1 MSTEEKYDYRGRYN
15 EDTIISLDILSDKD
29 VKVKN
34 CTMDFNIALIEKE
47 ATQKLGG
54 GNTEEFYA
62 GEGTLPKSLMLKV
75 LYPDVTTLSH
85 KFSRDHHSV
94 DYKKYYDNE
103 PIYIDGYDPE
113 DNRAETDLFK
123 FKKVRI

>member
-1 MSTEEKYDYRGRYN
+1 MSTEEKYVYRGRYN
-15 EDTIISLDILSDKD
+15 EDTIISLDVLKD
-29 VKVKN
+29 GN

-75 LYPDVTTLSH
+75 VYPKETTLSH

-94 DYKKYYDNE
+94 KYKKYYDNE

-113 DNRAETDLFK
+113 DNRAETDLFR

>member
-1 MSTEEKYDYRGRYN
+1 MSTECEYDYRGRYN
-15 EDTIISLDILSDKD
+15 EDTIISLDILKD
-29 VKVKN
+29 GN

-94 DYKKYYDNE
+94 DYKKYYENE